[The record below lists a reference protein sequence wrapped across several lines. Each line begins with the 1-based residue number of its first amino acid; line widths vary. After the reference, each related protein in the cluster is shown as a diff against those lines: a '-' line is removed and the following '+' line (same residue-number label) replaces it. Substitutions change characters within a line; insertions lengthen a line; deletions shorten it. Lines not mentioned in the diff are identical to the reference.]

1 MRRTHLRKHGNILKR
16 QLIHVA
22 GFNLSLIFRKLL
34 GAGTPREWINRGGR
48 LLLFFMSLF
57 TRRPV
62 GRRPCRSLFARTR
75 LTSAA
80 PTPLSAHS
88 KRCRKIAAYTT
99 GC

>member
-34 GAGTPREWINRGGR
+34 GAGTPREWNNLGGR

-57 TRRPV
+57 TRRQDRP
-62 GRRPCRSLFARTR
+62 RPCRRPSRERRAIRV
-75 LTSAA
+75 AA
-80 PTPLSAHS
+80 PSLRDHPRS
-88 KRCRKIAAYTT
+88 CRRIAIYTT
-99 GC
+99 KC